1 MFDLIHHFL
10 RRIITVYQ
18 IAEIQHFWIAPVAAE
33 TLLDQVSALF
43 FRCENGLSNVQILDI
58 VNFIPELVLIQ
69 TFCLDA
75 SIPVHSI
82 HYFQVLLY
90 KLPEKEHSVSWKIP
104 G

>member
-58 VNFIPELVLIQ
+58 VNFIPALVLIQ

-75 SIPVHSI
+75 WII
-82 HYFQVLLY
+82 
-90 KLPEKEHSVSWKIP
+90 
-104 G
+104 